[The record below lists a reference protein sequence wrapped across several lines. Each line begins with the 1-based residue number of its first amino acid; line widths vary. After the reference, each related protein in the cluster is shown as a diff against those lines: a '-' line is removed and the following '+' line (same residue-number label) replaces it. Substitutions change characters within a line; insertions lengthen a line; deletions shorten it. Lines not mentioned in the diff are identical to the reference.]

1 VKLNTNISIENVI
14 TIFTMICA
22 VILAFGFM
30 QYDIDALK
38 KELESKADQREVIA
52 DRELI
57 TYKLDVM
64 MEDIAEIKEI
74 LKEKRIMDWLNWQ
87 NAAYL
92 IAIILGG
99 VATMVGTKWRMIIRE
114 LKEVA
119 ETYHEAKKDGKVT
132 KEEEQKI
139 AKECMDV
146 LSQAIKMVWKF

>member
-1 VKLNTNISIENVI
+1 MKLNTNISIENII

-38 KELESKADQREVIA
+38 KELKLKADQREVVA

-74 LKEKRIMDWLNWQ
+74 LKENKQ
-87 NAAYL
+87 
-92 IAIILGG
+92 
-99 VATMVGTKWRMIIRE
+99 
-114 LKEVA
+114 
-119 ETYHEAKKDGKVT
+119 
-132 KEEEQKI
+132 
-139 AKECMDV
+139 
-146 LSQAIKMVWKF
+146 

>member
-1 VKLNTNISIENVI
+1 
-14 TIFTMICA
+14 MICA

>member
-1 VKLNTNISIENVI
+1 MKLNTDISIENVI

-74 LKEKRIMDWLNWQ
+74 LKEK
-87 NAAYL
+87 
-92 IAIILGG
+92 
-99 VATMVGTKWRMIIRE
+99 K
-114 LKEVA
+114 
-119 ETYHEAKKDGKVT
+119 
-132 KEEEQKI
+132 
-139 AKECMDV
+139 
-146 LSQAIKMVWKF
+146 